1 MIMPKL
7 LSLCPKGCI
16 PRSEN
21 LMGSTWSHIP
31 LPRPI
36 RVLSYRHAHWWLPLG
51 DGAPILEKEDLNLRS
66 PPNWCLPWLKFTAA
80 ATPHCHAFCY
90 NLALWVL
97 VPASVAG
104 M

>member
-1 MIMPKL
+1 M
-7 LSLCPKGCI
+7 
-16 PRSEN
+16 
-21 LMGSTWSHIP
+21 MGSAWSHIP

-36 RVLSYRHAHWWLPLG
+36 RVLSYRHAHWCLPLG

-66 PPNWCLPWLKFTAA
+66 PPTGVGCTQEPWLKFTAA
-80 ATPHCHAFCY
+80 ATPHFHAFCH

-97 VPASVAG
+97 APASVAG